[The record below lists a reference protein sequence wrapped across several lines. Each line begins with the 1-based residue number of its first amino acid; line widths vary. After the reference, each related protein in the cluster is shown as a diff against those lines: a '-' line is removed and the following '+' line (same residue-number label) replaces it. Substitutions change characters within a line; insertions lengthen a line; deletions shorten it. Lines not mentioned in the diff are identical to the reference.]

1 VLLELNSGFE
11 SWNFSRGDVLKFHIG
26 HLPALVGDPSMPI
39 VAPLIAECAD
49 FGGLRRAWI
58 VQGEKWCTAR
68 RTAQRTVDIVA
79 KRCGLVVAESV
90 SSRKVLY
97 SRSAGLANA
106 VPVTT
111 APASQL
117 SDVLADQDELLV
129 YCRTC
134 CCAGR
139 TLVPGGIRAR
149 RSWTEYPDWRQVNW
163 DGNRMRGKETLTLFT
178 DTIRFLII
186 K

>member
-1 VLLELNSGFE
+1 
-11 SWNFSRGDVLKFHIG
+11 
-26 HLPALVGDPSMPI
+26 MPI

-129 YCRTC
+129 YSLRYEMVRTLSDLLLRRTNIG
-134 CCAGR
+134 AGR
-139 TLVPGGIRAR
+139 YPGQEVVDRISRLAASELGWEQDERQRNVDAIHRHN
-149 RSWTEYPDWRQVNW
+149 TFPDNQMSAL
-163 DGNRMRGKETLTLFT
+163 G
-178 DTIRFLII
+178 
-186 K
+186 